1 MALSRS
7 MKNLMHDS
15 AMARRGGGTHNPNG
29 GGRSGMMGRALQQAR
44 GQYDP
49 GGNRGRMPGGNRGPR
64 GPVLSEAPGAGGRA
78 SMVSKAMQKARG
90 GGALQ
95 QIGRN
100 PRTGGPGLPTSAG
113 GGFLGKRN
121 ATSGGVSLPPRA
133 SRASGMQQQQAMV
146 KAKMQ
151 QQQQR
156 GAGGGMARPAVEPP
170 PPGGYQQ
177 INLGGRAGKP
187 RPGGGTFGFASRG
200 GGGTPAL
207 QQATA
212 GARSQVMRQAAAP
225 RPAGA
230 VPGGVAGA
238 QQRARAAGP
247 AALAKPRG
255 QTTAQR
261 IGGRQGPP
269 ARRGGMARALGSGGS
284 RRRMLR

>member
-7 MKNLMHDS
+7 MKNLQHDQ
-15 AMARRGGGTHNPNG
+15 ALARRGGGTHNPNG
-29 GGRSGMMGRALQQAR
+29 GGRSGMMGRALQKAR
-44 GQYDP
+44 GQYNP
-49 GGNRGRMPGGNRGPR
+49 GGNRGRMPGGNRGP
-64 GPVLSEAPGAGGRA
+64 VLSELPTTQSRFGKG
-78 SMVSKAMQKARG
+78 MQKAGQRG
-90 GGALQ
+90 GIAGMIRGAG
-95 QIGRN
+95 GRN

-133 SRASGMQQQQAMV
+133 GRASGMQQQQAMV

-156 GAGGGMARPAVEPP
+156 GGMAQIAV
-170 PPGGYQQ
+170 PGGRMPQ
-177 INLGGRAGKP
+177 GR
-187 RPGGGTFGFASRG
+187 GTFGFAARG

-212 GARSQVMRQAAAP
+212 GARMQQQAATARMP
-225 RPAGA
+225 GATSPADQAAKFRAAKTAGGTAPAGA
-230 VPGGVAGA
+230 LGGAA
-238 QQRARAAGP
+238 ARPP

-255 QTTAQR
+255 QSVASR
-261 IGGRQGPP
+261 VGGRQGPP

>member
-1 MALSRS
+1 M
-7 MKNLMHDS
+7 
-15 AMARRGGGTHNPNG
+15 
-29 GGRSGMMGRALQQAR
+29 SGMVGRAMQQASR
-44 GQYDP
+44 GYGTPNP
-49 GGNRGRMPGGNRGPR
+49 GPAGPEAPSGGNRGPR
-64 GPVLSEAPGAGGRA
+64 GPVLSELPTTQSRFGKG
-78 SMVSKAMQKARG
+78 MQKAGQRG
-90 GGALQ
+90 GIAGMIRGAG
-95 QIGRN
+95 GRN

-133 SRASGMQQQQAMV
+133 SRASGMQQQQALM

-156 GAGGGMARPAVEPP
+156 GGMAQAN
-170 PPGGYQQ
+170 PGLP
-177 INLGGRAGKP
+177 NAGRSP
-187 RPGGGTFGFASRG
+187 GTFGFAARG

-212 GARSQVMRQAAAP
+212 GARSQAMQAATARMP
-225 RPAGA
+225 GA
-230 VPGGVAGA
+230 TSVADQSA
-238 QQRARAAGP
+238 RARAAMTAGRAAPGGGALRGGAAARPP

-255 QTTAQR
+255 QSVASR
-261 IGGRQGPP
+261 IGGQQGPP

>member
-49 GGNRGRMPGGNRGPR
+49 GGNRGRMPGGNRGP
-64 GPVLSEAPGAGGRA
+64 VLSELPGTQGRFSKGMQKLGQQGGGGIANIIRGAG
-78 SMVSKAMQKARG
+78 
-90 GGALQ
+90 
-95 QIGRN
+95 GRN

-133 SRASGMQQQQAMV
+133 SRASGMEQQQAMV

-156 GAGGGMARPAVEPP
+156 GAGGGMMRPAVQPP
-170 PPGGYQQ
+170 QRGPGTV
-177 INLGGRAGKP
+177 AGKP
-187 RPGGGTFGFASRG
+187 MPGGGTFGFASRG

-212 GARSQVMRQAAAP
+212 GARTQVMRQAAAP

-255 QTTAQR
+255 QDIARR